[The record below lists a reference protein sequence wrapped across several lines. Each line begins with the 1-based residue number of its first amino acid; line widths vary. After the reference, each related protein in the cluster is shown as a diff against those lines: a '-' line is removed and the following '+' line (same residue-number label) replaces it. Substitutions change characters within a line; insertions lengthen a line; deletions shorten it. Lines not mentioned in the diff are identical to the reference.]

1 MPRLPGPSPISLVR
15 RGLVLFGLILRGAR
29 LYGYWFWATHGSRF
43 HRRGE
48 AEWIERQRAFARAF
62 VDAANRLR
70 GGLIKIGQVAS
81 LRVDVMPDAVTD
93 ELARL
98 QDRVEPHPFHEIAAR
113 VEAELG
119 SPIEERFDR
128 FEPVPLAA
136 ASLGQVH
143 RARAT
148 DGRDLAVKVLY
159 PGIERAVAV
168 DLAMTKL
175 ALWLFN
181 FVVIAEL
188 MPVYREL
195 RDTLLGE
202 MDYIQEGRA
211 AEEIGGS
218 LAREPDLAAHIRVP
232 EIHWDLTSRRVLSM
246 EFLEGSKINDR
257 AAVAAAGVELDD
269 LVVWVTRAFLH
280 MIFRDGFFHCDP
292 HPGNLMVGSDG
303 RIGLV
308 DFGMHRRIAP
318 VVLASVRKNV
328 LASVLR
334 DSDLYAESLV
344 DGGMIQARDVPA
356 AKAIAELSFDP
367 AYYNLTP
374 RELTQ
379 IDFGEYFR
387 RMRSHLKGIRSFC
400 VPDGLVMCSRAIS
413 LLYGLMAELA
423 PGIRPLDVLGP
434 YVFEFLAGDAAAKGN
449 GDVSRAS
456 KTV

>member
-1 MPRLPGPSPISLVR
+1 MSGPSPISLVH
-15 RGLVLFGLILRGAR
+15 RGLVLFGLILRGVH
-29 LYGYWFWATHGSRF
+29 LYAYWIWVSRGSRF
-43 HRRGE
+43 HGLGDDD
-48 AEWIERQRAFARAF
+48 WLERQRRFARAF
-62 VDAANRLR
+62 VDAATRLR

-81 LRVDVMPDAVTD
+81 LRVDVMPDGVTD

-98 QDRVEPHPFHEIAAR
+98 QDRVEPHPFAEIAAR

-119 SPIEERFDR
+119 APIGEQFEA

-143 RARAT
+143 RARAK

-168 DLAMTKL
+168 DLAMTRL
-175 ALWLFN
+175 ALWLID
-181 FVVIAEL
+181 FVLIAEM

-218 LAREPDLAAHIRVP
+218 LARDPELARHIRVP
-232 EIHWDLTSRRVLSM
+232 TIYWDLTSRRVLSM
-246 EFLEGSKINDR
+246 EFLEGAKINDS
-257 AAVAAAGVELDD
+257 AAVAATGLKLDD

-292 HPGNLMVGSDG
+292 HPGNLMVGPDG

-308 DFGMHRRIAP
+308 DFGMNRRIDP

-334 DSDLYAESLV
+334 DANLYAESLV
-344 DGGMIQARDVPA
+344 DGGIIQPRDLPVAREI
-356 AKAIAELSFDP
+356 AKLTFDP
-367 AYYNLTP
+367 AYFNLTP
-374 RELTQ
+374 QEMAR

-387 RMRSHLKGIRSFC
+387 RMRSHLKKIRSFC

-423 PGIRPLDVLGP
+423 PGLRPLDVLGP
-434 YVFEFLAGDAAAKGN
+434 YVFEFLAGGGATQRNAG
-449 GDVSRAS
+449 VSQAS